1 MKYKL
6 RYSEMFYSLQ
16 GEGRYVGVPSL
27 FLRLFGCNFE
37 CTGFGQDR
45 DRSKWVRQDKM
56 PHNQDYPDVKSIED
70 LPVPGIGCDSSF
82 SWGKKWG
89 HLADYDDIDTIIKKM
104 DMVDWYGKKNSEWIT
119 GDISPALLQDDGVHL
134 VITGGEPLLKGFQP
148 GVFELM
154 THPELKTRFVTIET
168 NGTQIFSPYDYC
180 KNNDFMFPDHHR
192 KFGTNKNAGITWSVS
207 PKLSNS
213 GEAWTDAI
221 RPEALASYNAWPYS
235 YLYLKFV
242 IRDEEDIKEVQQAV
256 KEYDHARVNIDAV
269 YLMPE
274 GALDH
279 QIEEKKI
286 AELALKYG
294 YKYSPRL
301 HLNLFGNEW
310 GT

>member
-1 MKYKL
+1 
-6 RYSEMFYSLQ
+6 MFYSLQ

-45 DRSKWVRQDKM
+45 DRSKWVPEKDM
-56 PHNQDYPDVKSIED
+56 PHNQDYPDIKSIED

-82 SWGKKWG
+82 SWGRKWS
-89 HLADYDDIDTIIKKM
+89 HLAHYEDIDTIIKKM

-154 THPELKTRFVTIET
+154 THPELKTRYVTIET

-180 KNNDFMFPDHHR
+180 KNNDYMFPDHHR

-213 GEAWTDAI
+213 GEAWSDAI

-242 IRDEEDIKEVQQAV
+242 IRDEADMGEVERAV

-279 QIEEKKI
+279 QMEEQKI

>member
-1 MKYKL
+1 
-6 RYSEMFYSLQ
+6 
-16 GEGRYVGVPSL
+16 
-27 FLRLFGCNFE
+27 
-37 CTGFGQDR
+37 
-45 DRSKWVRQDKM
+45 
-56 PHNQDYPDVKSIED
+56 
-70 LPVPGIGCDSSF
+70 
-82 SWGKKWG
+82 
-89 HLADYDDIDTIIKKM
+89 
-104 DMVDWYGKKNSEWIT
+104 
-119 GDISPALLQDDGVHL
+119 
-134 VITGGEPLLKGFQP
+134 
-148 GVFELM
+148 M
-154 THPELKTRFVTIET
+154 THPELKTRYVTIET

-180 KNNDFMFPDHHR
+180 KNNDYMFPDHHR

-213 GEAWTDAI
+213 GEAWSDAI

-242 IRDEEDIKEVQQAV
+242 IRDVADMEEVERAV

>member
-1 MKYKL
+1 
-6 RYSEMFYSLQ
+6 MFYSLQ

-45 DRSKWVRQDKM
+45 DRSKWVPEKDM
-56 PHNQDYPDVKSIED
+56 PHNQDYPDIKSIED

-82 SWGKKWG
+82 SWGRKWS
-89 HLADYDDIDTIIKKM
+89 HLAHYEDIDTIIKKM

-119 GDISPALLQDDGVHL
+119 GNISPALLQDDGVHL

-154 THPELKTRFVTIET
+154 THPELKTRYVTIET

-180 KNNDFMFPDHHR
+180 KNNDYMFPDHHR

-213 GEAWTDAI
+213 GEAWSDAI

-242 IRDEEDIKEVQQAV
+242 IRDEADMGEVERAV

-279 QIEEKKI
+279 QMEEQKI

>member
-1 MKYKL
+1 
-6 RYSEMFYSLQ
+6 MFYSLQ
-16 GEGRYVGVPSL
+16 GEGRYVGVPSV

-37 CTGFGQDR
+37 CRGFGQDR
-45 DRSKWVRQDKM
+45 DKSNWLPEEQM
-56 PHNQDYPDVKSIED
+56 PHNRDYPDVKSIVD
-70 LPVPGIGCDSSF
+70 LPVPTFGCDSSF

-89 HLADYDDIDTIIKKM
+89 HLAQYDDIDTIVKKM
-104 DMVDWYGKKNSEWIT
+104 NETVNWYGQKERME
-119 GDISPALLQDDGVHL
+119 GDISAALKQDDAVHL
-134 VITGGEPLLKGFQP
+134 VITGGEPLLKGFQQ

-154 THPELKTRFVTIET
+154 THPDLLTRYVTIET
-168 NGTQIFSPYDYC
+168 NGTQIFSPYDYFAGH
-180 KNNDFMFPDHHR
+180 NYMFPDHHQ
-192 KFGTNKNAGITWSVS
+192 KFGVNKNAGITWSVS

-213 GEAWTDAI
+213 GESWSEAI

-242 IRDEEDIKEVQQAV
+242 IRG
-256 KEYDHARVNIDAV
+256 EYDLVEVEQAISEYDKAGVNICAV

-274 GALDH
+274 GAVDH
-279 QIEEKKI
+279 QMEELKI
-286 AELALKYG
+286 AKIALKHG

>member
-1 MKYKL
+1 MNKL

-16 GEGRYVGVPSL
+16 GEGRYVGVPSV

-37 CTGFGQDR
+37 CRGFGQDR
-45 DRSKWVRQDKM
+45 DKSNWLPEEQM
-56 PHNQDYPDVKSIED
+56 PHNRDYPDVKSIVD
-70 LPVPGIGCDSSF
+70 LPVPTFGCDSSF

-89 HLADYDDIDTIIKKM
+89 HLAQYDDIDTIVKKM
-104 DMVDWYGKKNSEWIT
+104 NEAVNWYGQKERMEV
-119 GDISPALLQDDGVHL
+119 DISAALKQDDAVHL

-154 THPELKTRFVTIET
+154 AHPDLLTRYVTIET
-168 NGTQIFSPYDYC
+168 NGTQIFSPYDYFAGH
-180 KNNDFMFPDHHR
+180 NYMFPDHHR
-192 KFGTNKNAGITWSVS
+192 KFGVNKNAGITWSVS

-213 GEAWTDAI
+213 GESWSEAI

-242 IRDEEDIKEVQQAV
+242 IRG
-256 KEYDHARVNIDAV
+256 EYDLVEVEQAISEYDKAGVNICAV

-274 GALDH
+274 GAVDH
-279 QIEEKKI
+279 QMEELKI
-286 AELALKYG
+286 AKIALKHG

>member
-1 MKYKL
+1 
-6 RYSEMFYSLQ
+6 MFYSLQ

-45 DRSKWVRQDKM
+45 DRSKWVPEKDM

-89 HLADYDDIDTIIKKM
+89 HLASYDDIDTIIKKM
-104 DMVDWYGKKNSEWIT
+104 DMVDWYGKKNNEWIT
-119 GDISPALLQDDGVHL
+119 GDVSQALLQDDGVHL

-148 GVFELM
+148 GGFELM
-154 THPELKTRFVTIET
+154 THPELKTRYVTIET

-180 KNNDFMFPDHHR
+180 KNNDYMFPDHHR

-213 GEAWTDAI
+213 GEAWSDAI
-221 RPEALASYNAWPYS
+221 RPEALASYNRWPYS

-242 IRDEEDIKEVQQAV
+242 IRDVADMEEVERAV